1 MADFKILIVAENPL
15 ARMGLAALL
24 AGQPG
29 LNIAGQVSGASLLD
43 DLDLYNPD
51 VLVWDWGWGTP
62 PELPRHLPVITLL
75 KETAQAS
82 EAWNAGARGLLLGNT
97 DADSLSAAVTTA
109 AHGLAVLEPSLAG
122 VLLPSGAESTEPPVD
137 PLTQREMEVLQLLA
151 EGLPNKLIAQ
161 RLSITDH
168 TVKFHVNAIMGKL
181 GVQSRTE
188 AVVRATK
195 LGLII
200 L

>member
-62 PELPRHLPVITLL
+62 PELPRHLPVIALL
-75 KETAQAS
+75 KEAAQAS

-109 AHGLAVLEPSLAG
+109 AHGLAVLEQSLAG
-122 VLLPSGAESTEPPVD
+122 ALLPSGTESTEPPAD